1 MLGKIRKFSSTIFAK
16 IFLFLVAIPF
26 VFWGM
31 GDLFSGG
38 SQNTIVKIGKEKIAT
53 QDFIEYINRYSSP
66 EEKMDSSF
74 VEKMLSNFIGLK
86 IVENEIKNFNIVLSD
101 KSLSQMIKN
110 EKAFKKNNSF
120 SRTEYEKFL
129 ITNNLN
135 AVFFEKNMASQIKR
149 ELLFDFVSGGI
160 IPPNFI
166 VNINF
171 DKINQKRNV
180 EIIKLNPII
189 KKKYKLF

>member
-1 MLGKIRKFSSTIFAK
+1 
-16 IFLFLVAIPF
+16 
-26 VFWGM
+26 
-31 GDLFSGG
+31 
-38 SQNTIVKIGKEKIAT
+38 
-53 QDFIEYINRYSSP
+53 
-66 EEKMDSSF
+66 
-74 VEKMLSNFIGLK
+74 
-86 IVENEIKNFNIVLSD
+86 
-101 KSLSQMIKN
+101 MIKN
-110 EKAFKKNNSF
+110 EKAFEKNNSF

-180 EIIKLNPII
+180 EIIKLNQII
-189 KKKYKLF
+189 KKNINFSEDEVLSYFKNNKSN